1 MNKIV
6 KAIFYLL
13 SFNLLLLFAL
23 DWIVWGKY
31 VPQASSL
38 GLLGYVGI
46 VVALSVF
53 AAFLGY
59 IFEYISELLRM
70 RR

>member
-1 MNKIV
+1 MNKVV

-13 SFNLLLLFAL
+13 SFSTLLLFAL

-38 GLLGYVGI
+38 GLVGYIG
-46 VVALSVF
+46 VVIALSVL
-53 AAFLGY
+53 ATFLEF
-59 IFEYISELLRM
+59 IIEYIPEVLRT

>member
-13 SFNLLLLFAL
+13 SFSTLLLFAL

-53 AAFLGY
+53 AVFLE
-59 IFEYISELLRM
+59 FMLEYIPELLRT